1 MFVSRKYLALIHF
14 VAREVPAGLDIPE
27 SAHQSIEC
35 GTAASTGS
43 VHLEPFPKCS
53 IQSLALRLGHKPG
66 LIDQRFVGTEGNV
79 LHTKKVYTIF
89 VYLTRSF
96 SFRARQRWRQRAA

>member
-14 VAREVPAGLDIPE
+14 VAREVPAGLDIAE

-35 GTAASTGS
+35 GPPASTGS

-53 IQSLALRLGHKPG
+53 IQGLALRLGHKPG
-66 LIDQRFVGTEGNV
+66 LIDQRFVGTQGNV
-79 LHTKKVYTIF
+79 LHTKQVYTIF
-89 VYLTRSF
+89 VYLTRPF
-96 SFRARQRWRQRAA
+96 SLSARQRWRRRPA